1 MKGEIPMKI
10 IERITQISE
19 EIWHDMCG
27 EESTYEIEQETVL
40 HSGQELSDDARG
52 GKSDL

>member
-1 MKGEIPMKI
+1 MKV

-27 EESTYEIEQETVL
+27 EESTYEIGQETVL
-40 HSGQELSDDARG
+40 HGSQELPVDVTG
-52 GKSDL
+52 GERDN